1 MRKINHET
9 NARVSE
15 LTVTGKHGAAAGD
28 ALRAAVNRVVLPD
41 PDIEVW
47 LARLD
52 LDADQI
58 RHSLAQ
64 LSPQELRRADRF
76 RFEPDRRRFVC
87 ARGILRLLLGE
98 RLGIMPAE
106 IAFAHTRS
114 GKPCLADGA
123 ASIHF
128 NLSHS
133 GERALYAISRTCAP
147 GVDIEYLNR
156 DIDYTG
162 LAGRFFTQRE
172 CAALQCVP
180 ESGRKRAFLAGWTRK
195 EAVVK
200 ATGDGL
206 SLPLDRFEVTLAPD
220 TAPRLLDAPEIAQL
234 AGHWDLYAPDIGSD
248 YIAAVAALRRG

>member
-1 MRKINHET
+1 MT
-9 NARVSE
+9 S
-15 LTVTGKHGAAAGD
+15 KHGAAAGD
-28 ALRAAVNRVVLPD
+28 ALRAAVNRVELPD
-41 PDIEVW
+41 PEIEVW

-58 RHSLAQ
+58 RHCLVQ
-64 LSPQELRRADRF
+64 LSPQELRRAERF
-76 RFEPDRRRFVC
+76 RFERDRRRFVC

-98 RLGIMPAE
+98 RLGIKPAE
-106 IAFAHTRS
+106 IAFAQTRS

-133 GERALYAISRTCAP
+133 GERALYAISRACEP

-162 LAGRFFTQRE
+162 LAGRFFAQRE
-172 CAALQCVP
+172 CAALQRIP

-195 EAVVK
+195 EAVIK
-200 ATGDGL
+200 AIGDGL

-220 TAPRLLDAPEIAQL
+220 AAPRLLDSAAVPQL
-234 AGHWDLYAPDIGSD
+234 AGHWDLYAPDVGSG
-248 YIAAVAALRRG
+248 YIAAVAALRRK